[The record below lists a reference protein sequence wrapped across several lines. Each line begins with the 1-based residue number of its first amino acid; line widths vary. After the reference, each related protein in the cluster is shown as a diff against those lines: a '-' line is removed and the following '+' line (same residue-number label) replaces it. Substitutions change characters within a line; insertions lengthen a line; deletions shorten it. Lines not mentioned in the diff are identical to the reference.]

1 MEKCFLRKYPSSII
15 YSMFAQ
21 RKSNQILFKNFQKV
35 QNSYKVN
42 FITSDCR
49 RETGN
54 VKHKLNIG
62 VIGMPIAEGQNKM
75 GVEEGP
81 TVLRKFGLIDKL
93 KLLGHDV
100 KDYGNVEVDRK
111 NVDAF
116 IKNKTAN
123 AEFVGT
129 ANKRLAEKVNK
140 IIQDGKKCLT
150 LGGDHSL
157 AVGSI
162 LGHHHSKPNISVLFV
177 DAHADINTPETS
189 YSGHIHGMPVA
200 FIIKEMEK
208 YIGTF
213 PGFDWIKSCISKN
226 KFVYIALRD
235 VDPLEREFLQNL
247 SIKYYTMREVDK
259 LGIYNVIHMALENIN
274 PHGNVPLHVSFDI
287 DALDKAIV
295 PCTGTPVSGG
305 LTLREAVV
313 IAEEVAKTGNLSALD
328 IVEVNPKLGT
338 PQDLEMTVN
347 AAIDIVSAFFY
358 KDRVGDMLTV

>member
-1 MEKCFLRKYPSSII
+1 MEKRFLRKYPSSII
-15 YSMFAQ
+15 CSMFAQ
-21 RKSNQILFKNFQKV
+21 RKSNQILFKNFQKIH
-35 QNSYKVN
+35 NLYKVN
-42 FITSDCR
+42 FITSDCS

-100 KDYGNVEVDRK
+100 KDYGNVEVDRNK

-162 LGHHHSKPNISVLFV
+162 LGHHHSKPNIGVLFV

-200 FIIKEMEK
+200 FIIKEMQK

-235 VDPLEREFLQNL
+235 VDPLERRFLQNL

-259 LGIYNVIHMALENIN
+259 LGIYNVICMALENIN

-313 IAEEVAKTGNLSALD
+313 IAEEVAKTVGLKTGSQNL
-328 IVEVNPKLGT
+328 
-338 PQDLEMTVN
+338 DLTQ
-347 AAIDIVSAFFY
+347 F
-358 KDRVGDMLTV
+358 